1 MWVLVLLASA
11 CVIAPVFARPAPQ
24 QSQAGGVGA
33 QVTFNHDIAPIMFQS
48 CATCHRP
55 GEAAPFSLLTYSDVK
70 KHAHQIVDVTKSRAM
85 PPWLPEPQ
93 QLKFADEMRLS
104 DAEINLIERW
114 VEQGTAEGDPADLPP
129 QPKFVEGWRLGKPD
143 MILTAEKPLVL
154 PPQGTDT
161 YWNFIFRV
169 PIEQTRWVKAVEIR
183 PGDKR

>member
-11 CVIAPVFARPAPQ
+11 CVIAPLFAGPAPR
-24 QSQAGGVGA
+24 QAQTGGVGA
-33 QVTFNHDIAPIMFQS
+33 QITFNHDIAPIMFQS

-93 QLKFADEMRLS
+93 ELKFADEMRLS

-114 VEQGTAEGDPADLPP
+114 VEQGEVEGNTADLP
-129 QPKFVEGWRLGKPD
+129 R
-143 MILTAEKPLVL
+143 A
-154 PPQGTDT
+154 
-161 YWNFIFRV
+161 
-169 PIEQTRWVKAVEIR
+169 AEIR
-183 PGDKR
+183 RGLASRKARHDSDGGEAARASSAGH